1 MPAVTT
7 VPRTAEVVI
16 IGGGAV
22 GLSVAYALAQ
32 RGVAVVVLERA
43 RVGSGASAGTACM
56 ITPSHSDRTA
66 SPAALRDG
74 LRFLL
79 NPKAPLKVRPK
90 PSELGWV
97 ARFTAASLNEERAE
111 EGTQLLRELAIRSTQ
126 LHREWSEQLGTGLEM
141 NGTLNLWSGPD
152 AEAKRAAV
160 VQTARDGGLEMEE
173 LDAAQIA
180 ALEPSVRG
188 ATHGALATGDGHVD
202 SLRFTECL
210 AVGVRALDGTI
221 IEEVEVLRIDRSGP
235 RIRLATTRGAI
246 TCERVVLAAGVGSR
260 RFAEDVG
267 TSLPITPAK
276 GYHVE
281 FADAV
286 GDAQRPI
293 YFSDAHCVATPL
305 AGRLRIAGTLEIG
318 TDPDSID
325 TRRVD
330 AIREAGQRHLVGVPD
345 EPSHIW
351 MGQRPLSADSMPLVG
366 PLPGDP
372 RVIIASGHG
381 TLGITLAPVTGELVA
396 DHITGDLDVA
406 DPLLDPSRFR

>member
-1 MPAVTT
+1 
-7 VPRTAEVVI
+7 
-16 IGGGAV
+16 
-22 GLSVAYALAQ
+22 
-32 RGVAVVVLERA
+32 
-43 RVGSGASAGTACM
+43 M

-79 NPKAPLKVRPK
+79 NPKAPLKLRPK

-330 AIREAGQRHLVGVPD
+330 AIREAGQRHLAGVPD

>member
-7 VPRTAEVVI
+7 FPSTAEVVI

-32 RGVAVVVLERA
+32 RGVAAVVLERA
-43 RVGSGASAGTACM
+43 RVGSGASSGTACM

-79 NPKAPLKVRPK
+79 DPKAPLKLRPK
-90 PSELGWV
+90 TSELAWV
-97 ARFTAASLNEERAE
+97 ARFTAASLSEERAE

-160 VQTARDGGLEMEE
+160 VKTARDGGLEMEE

-221 IEEVEVLRIDRSGP
+221 IEEVEVLHIDRSGP

-267 TSLPITPAK
+267 TALPITPAK

-330 AIREAGQRHLVGVPD
+330 AIREAGQRHLAGVPD

>member
-1 MPAVTT
+1 
-7 VPRTAEVVI
+7 
-16 IGGGAV
+16 
-22 GLSVAYALAQ
+22 
-32 RGVAVVVLERA
+32 
-43 RVGSGASAGTACM
+43 
-56 ITPSHSDRTA
+56 
-66 SPAALRDG
+66 
-74 LRFLL
+74 
-79 NPKAPLKVRPK
+79 
-90 PSELGWV
+90 
-97 ARFTAASLNEERAE
+97 
-111 EGTQLLRELAIRSTQ
+111 
-126 LHREWSEQLGTGLEM
+126 
-141 NGTLNLWSGPD
+141 
-152 AEAKRAAV
+152 
-160 VQTARDGGLEMEE
+160 MEE

-396 DHITGDLDVA
+396 DYITGDLDVA